1 MFSTRD
7 RFREIVAAAPSGAA
21 RKKHPGKAVL
31 AGTSCYTRI
40 IVQKYIDVLSYFLL
54 HSH

>member
-7 RFREIVAAAPSGAA
+7 RFREIRAAAPSGAA

-31 AGTSCYTRI
+31 AG
-40 IVQKYIDVLSYFLL
+40 K
-54 HSH
+54 